1 MRSDSTSHVKRCD
14 SCQRFASVSHLPPQ
28 RLRPILSP
36 WPFMKWGMDIVGK
49 LPTAP
54 GQHMYMLAVTD
65 YFTKWVE
72 AEAYHQVRDREVK
85 NFIWK
90 NVICR
95 FGVPK
100 EIVTDNG
107 SQFISFDFQ
116 DFCKEWGIQLSFS
129 TPRYPQANG
138 QAEST
143 NKTVINIIKRR
154 IEKAKGL

>member
-1 MRSDSTSHVKRCD
+1 
-14 SCQRFASVSHLPPQ
+14 
-28 RLRPILSP
+28 
-36 WPFMKWGMDIVGK
+36 MKWGMDIVGK
-49 LPTAP
+49 LLTAP
-54 GQHMYMLAVTD
+54 GQRMYMLAVTD

-100 EIVTDNG
+100 EIITDNG

-116 DFCKEWGIQLSFS
+116 DFCKDWWIQLSFS

-138 QAEST
+138 QRS
-143 NKTVINIIKRR
+143 RR
-154 IEKAKGL
+154 TKL